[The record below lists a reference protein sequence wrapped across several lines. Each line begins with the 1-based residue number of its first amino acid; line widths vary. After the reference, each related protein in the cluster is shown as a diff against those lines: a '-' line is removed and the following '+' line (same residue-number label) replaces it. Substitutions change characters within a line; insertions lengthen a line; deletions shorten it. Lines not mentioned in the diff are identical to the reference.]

1 MKTGFENDKLTLYL
15 DGHIDSSNA
24 AQFEAEAMGALS
36 QYPGADIDV
45 DCSDLEYISS
55 AGLRVILKIKKEKG
69 DKLTV
74 VNVSPEVYEI
84 FDVTGFTEMLNI
96 KKKLRE
102 ISVEGKEK
110 IGQGGNGAVYRLDE
124 DTIVKVYKPW
134 MGFADIDRERSFA
147 KTAFVN
153 GIPSVIAYDTV
164 KVGDCLGVVFEML
177 KSDTL
182 GHTMRDN
189 PDKLE
194 EYVDQYVALAKTLH
208 TTHVPQ
214 GSFSSIQSVFHLR
227 ADNLGEWCT
236 PEEISLLHSIID
248 DIPEADTVTH
258 NDLHPGN
265 IMIQNGELVLIDMP
279 EVTMGPAICDLVSI
293 FRDMISAPKN
303 SGSIIEGSVGMP
315 AEMISRVGNMF
326 FMKYT
331 GITDPAELEAYYK
344 KLGLLFAFNVVLVVG
359 SGAERSLKMAKHIM
373 DNLLRA
379 VVIPNEQTIRYL
391 FKTM

>member
-1 MKTGFENDKLTLYL
+1 MKTKIDNGTLTLFL
-15 DGHIDSSNA
+15 EGHIDSSNA
-24 AQFEAEAMGALS
+24 AQLEAEAMNELNKF
-36 QYPGADIDV
+36 PEADLIV
-45 DCSDLEYISS
+45 DCDKLEYISS
-55 AGLRVILKIKKEKG
+55 AGLRVILKIKKLKG

-74 VNVSPEVYEI
+74 VNVSPEVYDI
-84 FDVTGFTEMLNI
+84 FSVTGFTEMLSI

-182 GHTMRDN
+182 GHAMRDN
-189 PDKLE
+189 PEKLE

-208 TTHVPQ
+208 STHVPK
-214 GSFSSIQSVFHLR
+214 GSFATIQSVFHLR
-227 ADNLGEWCT
+227 ADNLTEWCT
-236 PEEISLLHSIID
+236 PEEISLLHSMID
-248 DIPEADTVTH
+248 DIPEADTITH

-279 EVTMGPAICDLVSI
+279 EVTMGPAICDLISI
-293 FRDMISAPKN
+293 YRDMVSAPK
-303 SGSIIEGSVGMP
+303 SQGTIIEGSVGMP
-315 AEMISRVGNMF
+315 NALISKVGDMF

-331 GITDPAELEAYYK
+331 GITDPAELETYYK
-344 KLGLLFAFNVVLVVG
+344 KLGLLYALNVVLIVG
-359 SGAERSLKMAKHIM
+359 SGSERSRQMANVIM
-373 DNLLRA
+373 ENLLRA

-391 FKTM
+391 LKTM

>member
-1 MKTGFENDKLTLYL
+1 MKTQFENNSLTLFL
-15 DGHIDSSNA
+15 EGHIDSSNA
-24 AQFEAEAMGALS
+24 PQLEAEAMDELNK
-36 QYPGADIDV
+36 YPEAEIIV
-45 DCSDLEYISS
+45 DCDKLEYISS
-55 AGLRVILKIKKEKG
+55 AGLRVILKIKKLKG

-74 VNVSPEVYEI
+74 VNVSPEVYDI
-84 FDVTGFTEMLNI
+84 FSVTGFTEMLSI

-182 GHTMRDN
+182 GHAMRDN

-194 EYVDQYVALAKTLH
+194 KYVDQYVALAKTLH

-303 SGSIIEGSVGMP
+303 SGTIIEGSVGMP

-379 VVIPNEQTIRYL
+379 VVIPNEQAIRYL

>member
-1 MKTGFENDKLTLYL
+1 MKTQFENNSLTLFL
-15 DGHIDSSNA
+15 EGHIDSSNA
-24 AQFEAEAMGALS
+24 PQLEAEAMDELNK
-36 QYPGADIDV
+36 YPEAEIIV
-45 DCSDLEYISS
+45 DCDKLEYISS
-55 AGLRVILKIKKEKG
+55 AGLRVILKIKKMKG
-69 DKLTV
+69 EKLTV
-74 VNVSPEVYEI
+74 VNVSPEVFEI

-182 GHTMRDN
+182 GHAMRDN

-194 EYVDQYVALAKTLH
+194 KYVDQYVALAKTLH
-208 TTHVPQ
+208 STHVPQ
-214 GSFSSIQSVFHLR
+214 GSFATIQSVLHLR
-227 ADNLGEWCT
+227 ADNLTEWCT

-303 SGSIIEGSVGMP
+303 SGTIIEGSVGMP

-331 GITDPAELEAYYK
+331 GIPDPAELEAYYK

-359 SGAERSLKMAKHIM
+359 SGAERSRQMAKHIM

-379 VVIPNEQTIRYL
+379 VVIPNEQAIRYL